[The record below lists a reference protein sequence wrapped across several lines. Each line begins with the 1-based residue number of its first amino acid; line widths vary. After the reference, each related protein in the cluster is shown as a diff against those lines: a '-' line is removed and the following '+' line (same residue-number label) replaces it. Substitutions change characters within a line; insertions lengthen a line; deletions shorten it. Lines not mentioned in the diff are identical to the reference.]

1 MNKRT
6 AMAIVAAAVIVA
18 ITIAT
23 RAMIAMLTQQ
33 TSFSL
38 ALFSNNANA
47 QQENITGKRL
57 VQTRDI
63 ADGAI
68 TNPKLASDT
77 IQPHYEFTSQAAGS
91 LLIPAHKWIDFQSFG
106 YRDGGIAV
114 AGGYKIYSPNHRE
127 IK

>member
-1 MNKRT
+1 
-6 AMAIVAAAVIVA
+6 MAIVAAAVIVA

-68 TNPKLASDT
+68 TNPNLHLM
-77 IQPHYEFTSQAAGS
+77 Q
-91 LLIPAHKWIDFQSFG
+91 
-106 YRDGGIAV
+106 
-114 AGGYKIYSPNHRE
+114 
-127 IK
+127 